1 MPLRIVMSELAHAPR
16 LSPNTSTR
24 GRRSGSMAA
33 SRCLTPHSRAR
44 NCVRPSGTFW
54 VHKKEGNRPYWIAQV
69 AMSPRVNSS
78 ALSIMVWS
86 IQPVPVGLTSSR
98 WDRPNAPVRSSSS
111 RAISARPPAN
121 SGSVSNPT

>member
-1 MPLRIVMSELAHAPR
+1 M
-16 LSPNTSTR
+16 
-24 GRRSGSMAA
+24 
-33 SRCLTPHSRAR
+33 
-44 NCVRPSGTFW
+44 RPSGTFW
-54 VHKKEGNRPYWIAQV
+54 VHRKEGNRPYWIAQV